1 MPECKKRQTITTM
14 KSNGKIIGGVILL
27 LLGIGLMLEVT
38 HVIDFNFEGWW
49 TAFIIIPC
57 LISFFNTN
65 NKTLSLIGVGAG
77 VLLLLATRG
86 VIPWEEWWRYMICI
100 VFIIWGIMLIFSRE
114 SNMGCVSANK
124 KNVDELKQVDE
135 DGRKIRHINSSF
147 GKQSYEFAGQRFEGA
162 KVQCSFGYVGIDL
175 RNADILDSAVIDID
189 CSFGGIEIRVGND
202 VLVKQAIET
211 SFAGVEHNAH
221 LNHPDDAKVIYVK
234 GHCSFGGIEIK

>member
-1 MPECKKRQTITTM
+1 M

-114 SNMGCVSANK
+114 SSMGCASANK
-124 KNVDELKQVDE
+124 KNVDDVGDPHGCQQIERTLKCDLNCFH
-135 DGRKIRHINSSF
+135 KASSF
-147 GKQSYEFAGQRFEGA
+147 
-162 KVQCSFGYVGIDL
+162 
-175 RNADILDSAVIDID
+175 
-189 CSFGGIEIRVGND
+189 
-202 VLVKQAIET
+202 VKFTQ
-211 SFAGVEHNAH
+211 
-221 LNHPDDAKVIYVK
+221 
-234 GHCSFGGIEIK
+234 